1 MFYCKFPVHLS
12 LYTVLYGAVHKLRH
26 AKGEGEWGGG
36 GVYTSY
42 GIMRDKEGSIMA
54 KKASA
59 LRFPVTYFILILFFC
74 SSDLKVARP
83 VLRQFHTIIAN
94 LK

>member
-26 AKGEGEWGGG
+26 AKGEGGVGGW

-54 KKASA
+54 KK
-59 LRFPVTYFILILFFC
+59 T
-74 SSDLKVARP
+74 
-83 VLRQFHTIIAN
+83 
-94 LK
+94 